1 MPSLV
6 GNSKLLH
13 SLCMALAVFLAYLI
27 YRLTK
32 QKLPLNEDAKRFVA
46 LAAFLGA
53 MIGSKLPFLIDRN
66 WQGLNPWVHWLS
78 DGKTVLGGLFIGYL
92 AVEATKMAL
101 GIKVNTGDAFA
112 MPIAAALCV
121 GRIGCYFGGCCFGNH
136 TDLPWGVCFQS
147 AGDAIPIPRH
157 PTQLYEALFHALWL
171 LILAILTLGTSR
183 NPSGFANESPI
194 AEVKPNQTRM
204 SLLEFRWLEGHLLK
218 AYLLCY
224 LAFRFF
230 TEWIRPEPTLA
241 WNLTVYQ
248 FACIL
253 LAIPL
258 MVQWRWQ
265 VASEAKT

>member
-32 QKLPLNEDAKRFVA
+32 QKLPLSEDEKRFIA

-92 AVEATKMAL
+92 AVEATKLAL
-101 GIKVNTGDAFA
+101 GIKVKTGDAFA

-121 GRIGCYFGGCCFGNH
+121 GRIGCFFGGCCFGNQ
-136 TDLPWGVCFQS
+136 TDLPWGVCFQA

-157 PTQLYEALFHALWL
+157 PTQLYEAIFHATWL

-183 NPSGFANESPI
+183 NTIGRVDASYTSENR
-194 AEVKPNQTRM
+194 PNQTRG
-204 SLLEFRWLEGHLLK
+204 SFREFRWLEGHLLK

-224 LAFRFF
+224 LAFRFL
-230 TEWIRPEPTLA
+230 TESIRPEPTLA

-258 MVQWRWQ
+258 MVQWSWQ
-265 VASEAKT
+265 VASDSRS

>member
-1 MPSLV
+1 MPFLV

-13 SLCMALAVFLAYLI
+13 SLCMALAVFLAYVI

-32 QKLPLNEDAKRFVA
+32 KKLPLSEGQKRFIA

-53 MIGSKLPFLIDRN
+53 KIGSKIPFLIDRN

-92 AVEATKMAL
+92 AVEVTKLAL
-101 GIKVNTGDAFA
+101 GVKVKTGDAFA

-121 GRIGCYFGGCCFGNH
+121 GRIGCFFGGCCFGNP
-136 TDLPWGVCFQS
+136 TELPWGVCFQS
-147 AGDAIPIPRH
+147 AGDVSPLPRH
-157 PTQLYEALFHALWL
+157 PTQLYEALFHATWL
-171 LILAILTLGTSR
+171 LILAILTLGTPRRPLGSVT
-183 NPSGFANESPI
+183 ESST
-194 AEVKPNQTRM
+194 AENRPDQTRG
-204 SLLEFRWLEGHLLK
+204 SPQEFKWLEGHLLK

-224 LAFRFF
+224 LVFRFF

-248 FACIL
+248 VACIL
-253 LAIPL
+253 LAVPL
-258 MVQWRWQ
+258 TLQWAWQ
-265 VASEAKT
+265 VASDSRS